1 MDWPYQR
8 FPLKSPE
15 DIFNQVRRGCMGEL
29 LPDELTEIH
38 DAIEDALEQMR
49 ERDPRSCPPPP
60 PHPQDP
66 YMPGDPNEIYGY
78 TSDTGSKFVSKNIV
92 NVYYDIEFE
101 NDSTVANAAAHHIVV
116 SDTLDNRY
124 FDLTTFSPTGITLG
138 DKKIALNG
146 EQSFLKTIDLRPDIN
161 VIAQIQLKYDEQNG
175 VATWDFLSLDP
186 MTMEATD
193 DAMQGIL
200 PVNYDG
206 ASGIGEVSFDISL
219 RTGLA
224 DGTEINN
231 RAGIVFDY
239 EEAIL
244 TPTWTNIV
252 DAVAPSSVIDNSWMV
267 NDSTLRIT
275 ADGFDERSGV
285 WKYTWYVQAGENAP
299 WWKEGETESPQ
310 FDYHIFEGI
319 DYGFCVL
326 ATDSAGNVEQKV
338 IERERS
344 FKTYGQDFEDGISP
358 LPTSPEEE
366 ENVNGKWLNGKW
378 YDLSGRRHDEPQEN
392 QVNIVGRK
400 KILFR
405 KGDKV
410 KR

>member
-1 MDWPYQR
+1 M
-8 FPLKSPE
+8 
-15 DIFNQVRRGCMGEL
+15 
-29 LPDELTEIH
+29 
-38 DAIEDALEQMR
+38 
-49 ERDPRSCPPPP
+49 
-60 PHPQDP
+60 
-66 YMPGDPNEIYGY
+66 
-78 TSDTGSKFVSKNIV
+78 
-92 NVYYDIEFE
+92 
-101 NDSTVANAAAHHIVV
+101 
-116 SDTLDNRY
+116 
-124 FDLTTFSPTGITLG
+124 
-138 DKKIALNG
+138 
-146 EQSFLKTIDLRPDIN
+146 KTIDLRPDIN

-175 VATWDFLSLDP
+175 VATWDFLSLDH

-267 NDSTLRIT
+267 NDSTLRII

-299 WWKEGETESPQ
+299 WWNEGETESPQ

-326 ATDSAGNVEQKV
+326 ATDSAGNVGQKV